1 MAHTCLEAESMIDYD
16 NASSD
21 IRQAV
26 LREKKTISNAESV
39 AFSAASTAIDT
50 GAKVIIVLTETGF
63 TARMVA
69 KYKPAVPIIV
79 ITSSAH
85 VATQTSGY
93 MKNCRATCV
102 DSMIDTQAIIKGAL
116 AEATSSGLLKVG
128 DTTVAIY
135 GDKDGESGST
145 NTMHIV
151 SV

>member
-1 MAHTCLEAESMIDYD
+1 MRAVGQNQCVHRLLVQDWRVNLDNTIID
-16 NASSD
+16 
-21 IRQAV
+21 
-26 LREKKTISNAESV
+26 
-39 AFSAASTAIDT
+39 
-50 GAKVIIVLTETGF
+50 IVT
-63 TARMVA
+63 
-69 KYKPAVPIIV
+69 IIV

-151 SV
+151 TV